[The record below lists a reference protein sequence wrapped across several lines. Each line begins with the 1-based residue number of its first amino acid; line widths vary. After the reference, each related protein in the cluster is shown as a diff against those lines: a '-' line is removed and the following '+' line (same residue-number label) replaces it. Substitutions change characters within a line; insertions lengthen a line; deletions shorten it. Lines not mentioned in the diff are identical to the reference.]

1 MTDKLSFV
9 PFESQYAKDFKALN
23 IEWLQTFFVVEPYDD
38 LVLSNPAEQIIAPGG
53 AIFMIQLNKII
64 MGPLPLS
71 KKKMA
76 SMSSVKWQ

>member
-38 LVLSNPAEQIIAPGG
+38 LVLSNPVEQIIAPGG
-53 AIFMIQLNKII
+53 AIFMLQLNKIS
-64 MGPLPLS
+64 LS
-71 KKKMA
+71 QCCCFA
-76 SMSSVKWQ
+76 